1 MRLVHLSDLHLGY
14 RQYQRLTPTGVNQR
28 EADVAATFRFAV
40 DRVIELKPE
49 LVVVSGDVFHNVR
62 PTNQAILH
70 AFLQFSRL
78 VTALPNSAIVV
89 VAGNHDTPRT
99 SESGGILQ
107 LFAQIGLDVVD
118 REPKRLSY
126 PQLDLSVLAVPDVP
140 GLVKPSFN
148 VDPAARFN
156 VLVMHCGIEGLND
169 TAPWS
174 RPPVEVSVQE
184 LNAPAWDYI
193 ALGDCHVYRE
203 VQPNAFYAGSIDYT
217 SLDTWGERREED
229 PKGKEGPRGKGFVEC
244 DLTTGAQTFHV
255 LPQSRPL
262 VELPAIKARDLTAA
276 EIDQHIQ
283 ASVETCAGGIDDK
296 IVRLTVWDIPRHI
309 ARELDHKT
317 IRDYKRR
324 ALSFQLDLRRP
335 ELNRITASG
344 SAGRRPSLN
353 DVVRDHLKA
362 RPIDA
367 DIDRDA
373 LIDCAIAYLDEAQ
386 AAAIVSTPPAPIEA

>member
-70 AFLQFSRL
+70 AFRQFGRL
-78 VTALPNSAIVV
+78 VAALPHSAIVV

-148 VDPAARFN
+148 ADPAARFN
-156 VLVMHCGIEGLND
+156 VLVMHCGIEGLTD
-169 TAPWS
+169 SAPWN
-174 RPPVEVSVQE
+174 RPPVEISLRE
-184 LNAPAWDYI
+184 LNASAWDYV
-193 ALGDCHVYRE
+193 ALGDYHVYRE
-203 VQPNAFYAGSIDYT
+203 VQPN
-217 SLDTWGERREED
+217 
-229 PKGKEGPRGKGFVEC
+229 
-244 DLTTGAQTFHV
+244 
-255 LPQSRPL
+255 
-262 VELPAIKARDLTAA
+262 
-276 EIDQHIQ
+276 
-283 ASVETCAGGIDDK
+283 
-296 IVRLTVWDIPRHI
+296 
-309 ARELDHKT
+309 
-317 IRDYKRR
+317 
-324 ALSFQLDLRRP
+324 
-335 ELNRITASG
+335 
-344 SAGRRPSLN
+344 
-353 DVVRDHLKA
+353 
-362 RPIDA
+362 
-367 DIDRDA
+367 
-373 LIDCAIAYLDEAQ
+373 
-386 AAAIVSTPPAPIEA
+386 